1 MEGKEVMKHGAMTA
15 KEAEGGNRGNAKTL
29 SIDERLRDN
38 PILRARIESI
48 IAIAENEDGKIEK
61 ADEAEQRAID
71 ELRKLG
77 NELLHAW
84 AERQQQKKSQE
95 QRHGETAVRGH
106 GKKNSTGTQV
116 LEKSR

>member
-1 MEGKEVMKHGAMTA
+1 MKQRESTMEEVEGSHRGKA
-15 KEAEGGNRGNAKTL
+15 KKL

-48 IAIAENEDGKIEK
+48 IAIAENEDGAIEK
-61 ADEAEQRAID
+61 ADDAEQRAID

-84 AERQQQKKSQE
+84 AERQQQRKSQE
-95 QRHGETAVRGH
+95 QHHGETSVRGH

>member
-1 MEGKEVMKHGAMTA
+1 MRHEDKTMGEIEDKDAGTR
-15 KEAEGGNRGNAKTL
+15 RGV
-29 SIDERLRDN
+29 SIDERLKDN

-48 IAIAENEDGKIEK
+48 ISIADNEEGSIEK
-61 ADEAEQRAID
+61 ADDAEQRAIE

-84 AERQQQKKSQE
+84 AERQQQRKSEE

-106 GKKNSTGTQV
+106 GKKNSTGRRV
-116 LEKSR
+116 LDRSQ